1 MSLAQYR
8 KRFSRLR
15 TYKDRKK
22 WSAITAFQAPHKPFL
37 LLSIMDLIV
46 QGSITENFIEPG
58 FELVETFNGYWNSIM
73 PLGSKTSMAYPFPRL
88 KTDGFWPEQDN
99 LHWHRKNL
107 FRRWWKRVSYSKLLT
122 FELCFTGILGLT
134 STFLGRCFNININ
147 SVNILQM
154 PKPLCYARLSYAILS
169 FMLAAKPTKGFVMIG
184 NWRYIVS
191 AILFLISGSLFLF
204 INSYWGLSLAYIVS
218 LPIFAIGVIIVWRS
232 KRKPPSS

>member
-73 PLGSKTSMAYPFPRL
+73 PLGSKTSMSYPFPRL

-107 FRRWWKRVSYSKLLT
+107 FRRWWKRVSYGKLLT
-122 FELCFTGILGLT
+122 FELVSQGSWACRPHFWEGVSISTSIRSISCKCRNPYVMLILA
-134 STFLGRCFNININ
+134 
-147 SVNILQM
+147 M
-154 PKPLCYARLSYAILS
+154 LS
-169 FMLAAKPTKGFVMIG
+169 
-184 NWRYIVS
+184 
-191 AILFLISGSLFLF
+191 
-204 INSYWGLSLAYIVS
+204 
-218 LPIFAIGVIIVWRS
+218 
-232 KRKPPSS
+232 